1 MLNKYFTECRTA
13 EDVKA
18 AYKDLVKKLHP
29 DNNPGTDTTKD
40 FQEMQAEFK
49 TAFERLKNVH
59 VNADGEMYEK
69 ETDEA
74 PEEYMDILEKLFRAK
89 GLVIEL
95 CGSWLWVTGNT
106 KEYKDLLKELKF
118 RWASGKNAWYYHRDP
133 WHKRGKGKMS
143 LDDIRIKYG
152 SQKFNG
158 RVSDPKALTA

>member
-29 DNNPGTDTTKD
+29 DNNPGTDTTKG

-118 RWASGKNAWYYHRDP
+118 RWASGKSAWYYHRDP

-158 RVSDPKALTA
+158 RVSDPEALTA